1 VDQNPHINEFH
12 PEPIRCAA
20 HLCVSNESPEEAAGT
35 VVWSLRRADG
45 SVIREG
51 RQEMTVAARTSR
63 WLEEIEFPEAD
74 LTENYVSF
82 AFLQEG
88 RAVSGGTALFCAPK
102 HFRFRNP
109 GLTVRREGEELIVK
123 AEAYAQSV
131 QIQSEDPDLLLSD
144 NFFSMDPGE
153 KRVRILRGKAGKPRV
168 RSVFDIA

>member
-1 VDQNPHINEFH
+1 MMMIGMILSEIDLKHLVDLTIVRF
-12 PEPIRCAA
+12 
-20 HLCVSNESPEEAAGT
+20 T
-35 VVWSLRRADG
+35 VHRLVLMPLIVWLVCRLLGISA
-45 SVIREG
+45 
-51 RQEMTVAARTSR
+51 
-63 WLEEIEFPEAD
+63 PEAD

-109 GLTVRREGEELIVK
+109 GLTVRREGEELVVK

-153 KRVRILRGKAGKPRV
+153 KRVRILRGKAGKLSV